1 MLRVGLVLRSAEI
14 YPLFSDVAALH
25 SLTIIQTIIALCC
38 SHIRL
43 VRFDFH
49 FYLGPIEATKSCGRL
64 IIGWAHVTIGALYVY
79 YEL

>member
-43 VRFDFH
+43 VRLDFH
-49 FYLGPIEATKSCGRL
+49 FYLGPIEATKSYRRL
-64 IIGWAHVTIGALYVY
+64 IIGRYYVTIGALYVY